1 MNFLIIAVSAAEASD
16 KNPLIALTPG
26 LYIWTI
32 ITFLLLLYVL
42 AKFAWKPL
50 LKMLEDREN
59 LIKSSLD
66 DAEKAKLE
74 LQSLNE
80 ESEKI
85 INKARTDAQEILTE
99 GKATAEKVKEDTI
112 AKAKIAAGKI
122 QDEAEKQINIEKEKA
137 ISEIK
142 KEVVQISLSVAE
154 KLINKNLSE
163 SDNKS
168 LIEESL
174 KKINKYEA

>member
-1 MNFLIIAVSAAEASD
+1 MTVSAGA
-16 KNPLIALTPG
+16 KPNPLVALTPG

-59 LIKSSLD
+59 LIKSSLK

-74 LQSLNE
+74 LESLTK
-80 ESEKI
+80 ESEAI
-85 INKARTDAQEILTE
+85 TAKARSEAQSIL
-99 GKATAEKVKEDTI
+99 AESKSAADKVKEDTI
-112 AKAKIAAGKI
+112 AKAKEQAIKI
-122 QDEAEKQINIEKEKA
+122 RDDAKKQIEVEKDKA
-137 ISEIK
+137 ISDIK
-142 KEVVQISLSVAE
+142 QEVVNLTLSVAE
-154 KLINKNLSE
+154 KLINKNLNDA
-163 SDNKS
+163 DNKS

-174 KKINKYEA
+174 KKVKSYEA

>member
-1 MNFLIIAVSAAEASD
+1 MNFLIMTVSAGA
-16 KNPLIALTPG
+16 KPNPLVALTPG

-59 LIKSSLD
+59 LIKSSLK

-74 LQSLNE
+74 LESLTQ
-80 ESEKI
+80 ESEAI
-85 INKARTDAQEILTE
+85 TAKARSEAQSILAE
-99 GKATAEKVKEDTI
+99 SKSAAEKVKEDTI
-112 AKAKIAAGKI
+112 AKAKEHAMKI
-122 QDEAEKQINIEKEKA
+122 RDDAKKQIEVEKDKA
-137 ISEIK
+137 ISDIK
-142 KEVVQISLSVAE
+142 QEVVNLTLSVAE
-154 KLINKNLSE
+154 KLINKNLNDA
-163 SDNKS
+163 DNKS

-174 KKINKYEA
+174 KKVKSYEA

>member
-1 MNFLIIAVSAAEASD
+1 MTVSAGA
-16 KNPLIALTPG
+16 KPNPLVALTPG

-59 LIKSSLD
+59 LIKSSLK

-74 LQSLNE
+74 LESLTQ
-80 ESEKI
+80 ESEAI
-85 INKARTDAQEILTE
+85 TAKARSEAQSILAE
-99 GKATAEKVKEDTI
+99 SKSAAEKVKEDTI
-112 AKAKIAAGKI
+112 AKAKEQAIKI
-122 QDEAEKQINIEKEKA
+122 RDDAKKQIEVEKGKA
-137 ISEIK
+137 ISDIK
-142 KEVVQISLSVAE
+142 QEVVNLTLSVAE
-154 KLINKNLSE
+154 KLINKNLNDA
-163 SDNKS
+163 DNKS

-174 KKINKYEA
+174 KKVKSYEA

>member
-1 MNFLIIAVSAAEASD
+1 MNFLIMTVSAGA
-16 KNPLIALTPG
+16 KPNPLVALTPG

-59 LIKSSLD
+59 LIKSSLK

-74 LQSLNE
+74 LESLTQ
-80 ESEKI
+80 ESEAI
-85 INKARTDAQEILTE
+85 TAKARSEAQSIL
-99 GKATAEKVKEDTI
+99 AESKSAANKVKEDTI
-112 AKAKIAAGKI
+112 AKAKEQAIKI
-122 QDEAEKQINIEKEKA
+122 RDDAKKQIEVEKDKA
-137 ISEIK
+137 ISDIK
-142 KEVVQISLSVAE
+142 QEVVNLTLSVAE
-154 KLINKNLSE
+154 KLINKNLNDA
-163 SDNKS
+163 DNKS

-174 KKINKYEA
+174 KKVKSYEA

>member
-1 MNFLIIAVSAAEASD
+1 MTVSASA
-16 KNPLIALTPG
+16 KPNPLVALTPG

-59 LIKSSLD
+59 LIKSSLK

-74 LQSLNE
+74 LESLSQ
-80 ESEKI
+80 ESEAI
-85 INKARTDAQEILTE
+85 TAKARSEAQSIL
-99 GKATAEKVKEDTI
+99 AESKSAADKVKEDTI
-112 AKAKIAAGKI
+112 AKAKEQAIKI
-122 QDEAEKQINIEKEKA
+122 RDDAKKQIEVEKDKA
-137 ISEIK
+137 ISDIK
-142 KEVVQISLSVAE
+142 QEVVNLTLSVAE
-154 KLINKNLSE
+154 KLINKNLNDA
-163 SDNKS
+163 DNKS

-174 KKINKYEA
+174 KKVKSYEA